1 MKNKQNLLNQENNKL
16 KEIINNQE
24 GSFDNFGQ
32 NEIKMNNIQN
42 LNLYKK
48 INGENN
54 ESKLN
59 FETPIGT
66 NRSTKN
72 NKNNFINID
81 ENIEQTFG
89 NNNIN
94 NNNSGNNMNYKN
106 NFTYDINSSSYIDTK
121 EARQKRTLNNF
132 KQLLDKMDEKIEIQ

>member
-48 INGENN
+48 INAVQN
-54 ESKLN
+54 
-59 FETPIGT
+59 
-66 NRSTKN
+66 
-72 NKNNFINID
+72 
-81 ENIEQTFG
+81 
-89 NNNIN
+89 
-94 NNNSGNNMNYKN
+94 
-106 NFTYDINSSSYIDTK
+106 
-121 EARQKRTLNNF
+121 
-132 KQLLDKMDEKIEIQ
+132 